1 MKNQLRQ
8 NKPFIICAI
17 FFFILILLIFFFRR
31 YRNNY
36 SDKNILCQS
45 EQLIK
50 INPDSALYLLE
61 SIDFPEEL
69 SPKDYALYCQL
80 LVASHKINQV
90 SIKDDTIIS
99 FAVNYY
105 KDKPK
110 EINNYIRSL
119 LLLGSVYEE
128 QDLTDFAENSYLQ
141 VYNMSISSSDTIV
154 HAISAFELGGL
165 YKERSNYTEATK
177 WFTIATNA
185 FSETTERKMKFR
197 SLRNSAD
204 CYLLSQRN
212 DTALIIYNSILDGVA
227 PERVKLRAD
236 LYKNIAISYKT
247 AAYFDK
253 SLEFIKQSIEITPP
267 ELIDPIQY
275 IVLAAIYEDIGQS
288 DSCIY
293 YNRIALKYAYEQNN
307 IDLIHKI
314 YQSAFDKEYP
324 DKFNNY
330 ILSRSISDSI
340 YQKQKYESIK
350 YRKLYNIEKIKK
362 EHKELV
368 ITSGRYLF
376 LFILISII
384 AFGIYFYMDSNKR
397 AYKKQIQQ
405 DIEDKNNI
413 INMIRTSLYQRLILF
428 QKMVR
433 LSISP
438 NKNKNLDFLK
448 EYNKIAFDKDEE
460 FSFSWDIAYDLCN
473 SIFDNYALKVD
484 SLKELSDIEKEIVV
498 LQKLEFSPLEIANI
512 LDKSIHTV
520 YRYSSTIRKKINLEE
535 VDLIINFNKK

>member
-1 MKNQLRQ
+1 MRTQITQ
-8 NKPFIICAI
+8 NKNIIICAI
-17 FFFILILLIFFFRR
+17 FISVLILFLVFFRR
-31 YRNNY
+31 YGNNY
-36 SDKNILCQS
+36 ADTNILYQS

-50 INPDSALYLLE
+50 VRPDSALLLLE

-69 SPKDYALYCQL
+69 EKKDYALYCQL
-80 LVASHKINQV
+80 LVATHQLNKV

-105 KDKPK
+105 KEKPK
-110 EINNYIRSL
+110 EVDNYIKSL
-119 LLLGSVYEE
+119 LLLGCVYEE
-128 QDLTDFAENSYLQ
+128 QDSIDLAENIYHQ
-141 VYNMSISSSDTIV
+141 VYNMSINLGDTIAN
-154 HAISAFELGGL
+154 AISAFELGGL
-165 YKERSNYTEATK
+165 YKERSNYSEAIK
-177 WFTIATNA
+177 WFTIAYNT
-185 FSETTERKMKFR
+185 FPEVTERKMKFR

-204 CYLLSQRN
+204 CYLLSQKN
-212 DTALIIYNSILDGVA
+212 DTALIIYNDILEQVA
-227 PERVKLRAD
+227 PQRVKLRAD

-247 AAYFDK
+247 AGYPDK
-253 SLEFIKQSIEITPP
+253 SFEFINKSIETATPD
-267 ELIDPIQY
+267 LIDPIQY
-275 IVLAAIYEDIGQS
+275 IVLASIYEDIGQS

-293 YNRIALKYAYEQNN
+293 YNRVALKYAYEQNN

-314 YQSAFDKEYP
+314 YKSAFDSEYP
-324 DKFNNY
+324 DKFNKY

-362 EHKELV
+362 EHKELI

-384 AFGIYFYMDSNKR
+384 AIGIYFFIVIHIK

-405 DIEDKNNI
+405 DMEDKNNI
-413 INMIRTSLYQRLILF
+413 INMIRNSLYQRLILF

-438 NKNKNLDFLK
+438 NKDKNSAFLK
-448 EYNKIAFDKDEE
+448 EYNKIAFGKNEI

-473 SIFDNYALKVD
+473 NIFDNYATEIENLE
-484 SLKELSDIEKEIVV
+484 ELSEIEKKISI
-498 LQKLEFSPLEIANI
+498 LQKLEFSPSEIAII
-512 LDKSIHTV
+512 LEKSINTI
-520 YRYSSTIRKKINLEE
+520 YRYSSIIRKKIDAE
-535 VDLIINFNKK
+535 DI